1 MGLGTILLMAVA
13 AAVVFL
19 MLRVGLGSR
28 EAAHARAAVSPPNPD
43 EQGQTEPRAKKAT
56 GKRVRAAVERG
67 TGAARHLP
75 RRTR

>member
-43 EQGQTEPRAKKAT
+43 EQGQTEPRGQAGHGQAGEGGSRK
-56 GKRVRAAVERG
+56 GHG
-67 TGAARHLP
+67 CC
-75 RRTR
+75 